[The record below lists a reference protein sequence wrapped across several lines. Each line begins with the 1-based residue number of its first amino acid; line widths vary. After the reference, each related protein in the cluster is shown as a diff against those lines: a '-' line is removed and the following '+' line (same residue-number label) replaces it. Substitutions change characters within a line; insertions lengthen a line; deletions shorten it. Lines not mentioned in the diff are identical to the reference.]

1 MQSPSTT
8 VSSLGQPKK
17 LTFQETL
24 EDLNLPLRRRS
35 LKTLQVNIGKLCDLA
50 CRHCHVEA
58 GPNRTENMT
67 QKTVD
72 AILGSLDQ
80 AKEDGLIVETVDITG
95 GAPELNPN
103 FRNFVE
109 KLVQRNLHVINRSNL
124 TSFFEPGQKD
134 TPSFL
139 AAHGVEIIA
148 SLPCY
153 TLENVEAQRG
163 RGVFAKSIKALK
175 MLNSLGYGIPGNPLK
190 LNLVF
195 NPLGSSLP
203 PDQTQLEAEYKIRL
217 QKDFGIQFHHLF
229 TITNMPI
236 KRFAHDLDKQ
246 GQKEAYMDLL
256 VSSFNPEA
264 AHNVMCFELVSV
276 AYDGTLYDCDFN
288 QMLDIPLGHTKNQ
301 LTIFDTPLAQL
312 VDSSIATK
320 SHCFGCT
327 AGAGSSCG
335 GTLTPAPPK
344 QNVAQK

>member
-103 FRNFVE
+103 FRNFVK

-153 TLENVEAQRG
+153 TL
-163 RGVFAKSIKALK
+163 K
-175 MLNSLGYGIPGNPLK
+175 M
-190 LNLVF
+190 
-195 NPLGSSLP
+195 
-203 PDQTQLEAEYKIRL
+203 
-217 QKDFGIQFHHLF
+217 
-229 TITNMPI
+229 
-236 KRFAHDLDKQ
+236 
-246 GQKEAYMDLL
+246 
-256 VSSFNPEA
+256 
-264 AHNVMCFELVSV
+264 
-276 AYDGTLYDCDFN
+276 
-288 QMLDIPLGHTKNQ
+288 
-301 LTIFDTPLAQL
+301 
-312 VDSSIATK
+312 
-320 SHCFGCT
+320 
-327 AGAGSSCG
+327 
-335 GTLTPAPPK
+335 
-344 QNVAQK
+344 

>member
-1 MQSPSTT
+1 
-8 VSSLGQPKK
+8 
-17 LTFQETL
+17 
-24 EDLNLPLRRRS
+24 
-35 LKTLQVNIGKLCDLA
+35 
-50 CRHCHVEA
+50 
-58 GPNRTENMT
+58 
-67 QKTVD
+67 
-72 AILGSLDQ
+72 
-80 AKEDGLIVETVDITG
+80 
-95 GAPELNPN
+95 
-103 FRNFVE
+103 
-109 KLVQRNLHVINRSNL
+109 
-124 TSFFEPGQKD
+124 
-134 TPSFL
+134 
-139 AAHGVEIIA
+139 
-148 SLPCY
+148 
-153 TLENVEAQRG
+153 
-163 RGVFAKSIKALK
+163 